1 MRALNRPTSWW
12 GWHWEPPVPMSVA
25 ELIQAGNM
33 DTRMAAMF
41 WVGME
46 RGASI
51 IIAADPPSSGKTTTL
66 SALLSFTRPE
76 TAVYFTR
83 GVGEPFTL
91 PRLSDD
97 YDTYLLVNEL
107 SDHIPVYTWHDD
119 ARRAFE
125 LLAEGYRLGSTMHAD
140 TVDGVLGQLQ
150 GDLRIPGSHVARVTF
165 IVPLYVGQ
173 LHPARRRVN
182 EVAFL
187 QPNGAGMKLVNLA
200 AWDRDRDRFE
210 TLEQSDARDA
220 FAAWAGLSEAEL
232 EKEMG
237 KREGFLKAL
246 IKDGTTSIPEV
257 TAAVES
263 YYEKAAR

>member
-1 MRALNRPTSWW
+1 
-12 GWHWEPPVPMSVA
+12 MSVP

-33 DTRMAAMF
+33 DARMAAMF
-41 WVGME
+41 WIGME

-66 SALLSFTRPE
+66 SALLTFTPPD

-83 GVGEPFTL
+83 GVGEPFAL
-91 PRLSDD
+91 PRLSDA
-97 YDTYLLVNEL
+97 YHTYVLVNEL

-125 LLAEGYRLGSTMHAD
+125 LLSQGYRLGSTMHAD
-140 TVDGVLGQLQ
+140 TVEGVLGQLQ
-150 GDLRIPGSHVARVTF
+150 DDLGIPPAHVAEVTF

-173 LHPARRRVN
+173 LHPPMRRVN

-187 QPNGAGMKLVNLA
+187 QPNGEGMTLA
-200 AWDRDRDRFE
+200 TLATWDRQRDRFE
-210 TLEQSDARDA
+210 TLEQSEARDS
-220 FAAWAGLSEAEL
+220 FAVWAGLSDAEL
-232 EKEMG
+232 EKELG

-246 IKDGTTSIPEV
+246 IKNGTTSIPEV

-263 YYEKAAR
+263 FYAEAAR

>member
-1 MRALNRPTSWW
+1 
-12 GWHWEPPVPMSVA
+12 MSVP

-33 DTRMAAMF
+33 DARMAAMF
-41 WVGME
+41 WIGME

-66 SALLSFTRPE
+66 SALLTFTPPD

-83 GVGEPFTL
+83 GVGEPFAL
-91 PRLSDD
+91 PRLSDA
-97 YDTYLLVNEL
+97 YHTYVLVNEL

-125 LLAEGYRLGSTMHAD
+125 LLSQGYRLGSTMHAD
-140 TVDGVLGQLQ
+140 TVEGVLGQLQ
-150 GDLRIPGSHVARVTF
+150 DDLGIPPTHVAEVTF

-173 LHPARRRVN
+173 LHPPMRRVN

-187 QPNGAGMKLVNLA
+187 QPNGAGMTLA
-200 AWDRDRDRFE
+200 TLATWDRPRDRFE
-210 TLEQSDARDA
+210 TLEQSEARDA
-220 FAAWAGLSEAEL
+220 FAAWAGLSDAEL
-232 EKEMG
+232 EKELG
-237 KREGFLKAL
+237 KREGLLKAL
-246 IKDGTTSIPEV
+246 IKNGTTSIPEV

-263 YYEKAAR
+263 FYEEAAR

>member
-1 MRALNRPTSWW
+1 
-12 GWHWEPPVPMSVA
+12 MSVP

-33 DTRMAAMF
+33 DARMAAMF
-41 WVGME
+41 WIGME

-66 SALLSFTRPE
+66 SALLTFTPPD

-83 GVGEPFTL
+83 GVGEPFAL
-91 PRLSDD
+91 PRLSDA
-97 YDTYLLVNEL
+97 YHTYVLVNEL

-125 LLAEGYRLGSTMHAD
+125 LLSQGYRLGSTMHAD
-140 TVDGVLGQLQ
+140 TVEGVLGQLQ
-150 GDLRIPGSHVARVTF
+150 DDLGIPPTHVAEVTF

-173 LHPARRRVN
+173 LHPPMRRVN

-187 QPNGAGMKLVNLA
+187 QPNGAGMTLA
-200 AWDRDRDRFE
+200 TLATWDRPRDRFE
-210 TLEQSDARDA
+210 TLEQSEARDA
-220 FAAWAGLSEAEL
+220 FAAWAGLSDAEL
-232 EKEMG
+232 EKELG

-246 IKDGTTSIPEV
+246 IKNGTTSIPEV

-263 YYEKAAR
+263 FYEEAAR